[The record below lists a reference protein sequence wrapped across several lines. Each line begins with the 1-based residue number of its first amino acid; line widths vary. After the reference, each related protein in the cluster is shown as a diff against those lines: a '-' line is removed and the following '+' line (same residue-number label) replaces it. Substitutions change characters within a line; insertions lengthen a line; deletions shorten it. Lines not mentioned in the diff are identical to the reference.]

1 LPAKKGIAIPCEG
14 FKAPKR
20 KVSHPMQRSKSN
32 EEKGSEVRRIPA
44 EAIPENVDQMV
55 SGFLQEIANISSD
68 IKQMPQP
75 KSIEEVSA
83 VNPKKN
89 ETAPLPITI
98 IDESRPE
105 PSQGHEEIDLE
116 IQDSLGELERLKTK
130 VVPVTDRKDPKSTR
144 STPLPIGAPEIPA
157 TPAAAEEKIDPKQ
170 QRPNADSDD
179 QTWQKLEI
187 FRSQVVSRRQYARVK
202 YVLLALILIALLGIC
217 SYYFFFK
224 SKPTRIMPAADTTTS
239 APPVV
244 DQAAYSEPVIST
256 DIIKAECI
264 RNVPPVYP
272 QSAKRY
278 GITGTVVLEVQIN
291 EKGDVVNAKAVSGPG
306 LFREAAEEALMQW
319 KFKPALANGVSIAS
333 NERISIN
340 FKPLN

>member
-1 LPAKKGIAIPCEG
+1 
-14 FKAPKR
+14 
-20 KVSHPMQRSKSN
+20 MQRSRSN
-32 EEKGSEVRRIPA
+32 EEKGSEARRVPA

-75 KSIEEVSA
+75 KSVEELSA
-83 VNPKKN
+83 VNPKKT
-89 ETAPLPITI
+89 ETAPLAIRI

-130 VVPVTDRKDPKSTR
+130 VVPVTDRKDPQSTR
-144 STPLPIGAPEIPA
+144 STPLPISAPEIPA
-157 TPAAAEEKIDPKQ
+157 IPAAAKEKIDPKQ

-179 QTWQKLEI
+179 QTWQRLEI
-187 FRSQVVSRRQYARVK
+187 FRSQVVSRRQYAWVK

-217 SYYFFFK
+217 SYYFFFR
-224 SKPTRIMPAADTTTS
+224 SKPSRTMPAADTTTS

-244 DQAAYSEPVIST
+244 DQAAYSKPVISSDT
-256 DIIKAECI
+256 IKAECI

-278 GITGTVVLEVQIN
+278 GITGTVVLDIEIN
-291 EKGDVVNAKAVSGPG
+291 EKGNVVDARAISGPG
-306 LFREAAEEALMQW
+306 LFREAAEETVFQW
-319 KFKPALANGVSIAS
+319 KFRPASANGVSIAS
-333 NERISIN
+333 REQISISFN
-340 FKPLN
+340 PLK